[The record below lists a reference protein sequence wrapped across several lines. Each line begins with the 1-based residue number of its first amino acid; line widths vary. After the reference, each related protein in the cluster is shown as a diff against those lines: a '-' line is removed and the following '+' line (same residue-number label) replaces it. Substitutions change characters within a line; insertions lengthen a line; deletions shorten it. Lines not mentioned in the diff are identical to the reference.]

1 MISVWFWIK
10 HFSFVFVQNVGF
22 DFGLTIS
29 ILFGLFILNL
39 DFLQG
44 VGETFGRVT
53 IEAMAYGLAVV
64 GTDAGGTKEMV
75 QHNMTGLLHSMGRS
89 GNKELAHNL
98 LYLLRNPDER
108 LRLGSEGRKMVEK
121 MYMKQ
126 HMYKR
131 FVDVL
136 VKCMRP

>member
-1 MISVWFWIK
+1 M
-10 HFSFVFVQNVGF
+10 HFFP
-22 DFGLTIS
+22 
-29 ILFGLFILNL
+29 
-39 DFLQG
+39 LQG

-75 QHNMTGLLHSMGRS
+75 QHNVTGLLHSMGRS
-89 GNKELAHNL
+89 GNKELARNL
-98 LYLLRNPDER
+98 LFLLRNQDTR
-108 LRLGSEGRKMVEK
+108 LQFGIEGRKKVEK

>member
-1 MISVWFWIK
+1 MFGFGFLAISVWFLLLGMFILPT
-10 HFSFVFVQNVGF
+10 SFV
-22 DFGLTIS
+22 
-29 ILFGLFILNL
+29 
-39 DFLQG
+39 QG

-64 GTDAGGTKEMV
+64 GTDAGGTKEIV
-75 QHNMTGLLHSMGRS
+75 EHNVTGLLHPMGRL
-89 GNKELAHNL
+89 GNKDLAHNL
-98 LYLLRNPDER
+98 LFLLRNKEAR
-108 LRLGSEGRKMVEK
+108 LRMGIEGRRKVEK

>member
-1 MISVWFWIK
+1 M
-10 HFSFVFVQNVGF
+10 SFV
-22 DFGLTIS
+22 
-29 ILFGLFILNL
+29 
-39 DFLQG
+39 QG

-53 IEAMAYGLAVV
+53 IEAMAYGLTVV
-64 GTDAGGTKEMV
+64 GTDAGGTKEIV
-75 QHNMTGLLHSMGRS
+75 EHNVTGLLHPMGRL
-89 GNKELAHNL
+89 GNKDLAHNL
-98 LYLLRNPDER
+98 LFLLRNQDAR
-108 LRLGSEGRKMVEK
+108 RQMGIEGRKKVEK

>member
-1 MISVWFWIK
+1 MDIIFTYIR
-10 HFSFVFVQNVGF
+10 FILTTYCMSFV
-22 DFGLTIS
+22 
-29 ILFGLFILNL
+29 
-39 DFLQG
+39 QG

-64 GTDAGGTKEMV
+64 GTDAGGTKEIV
-75 QHNMTGLLHSMGRS
+75 EHNVTGLLHPMGRL
-89 GNKELAHNL
+89 GNKDLAHSL
-98 LYLLRNPDER
+98 LFLLRNKDAR
-108 LRLGSEGRKMVEK
+108 LQMGIQGRKKVEK